1 MVGESYSPAVG
12 YSFLFARV
20 FSAFALHFRGG
31 NKKCLVFSA
40 CVMSGSERMKREN
53 DASHLTNELWT
64 SEWLGSFLLLREW
77 RQSVGC
83 QAFRFFS
90 FFCVCAWLLLRLSSC
105 PHPQC
110 HRWIFISVLGEGGI
124 SVVALWR
131 YVFKRKNIS
140 QCCSPTQFS
149 RRQSHE
155 SRNFDCVRIIPSSNG
170 IDDTFNSKIA
180 WIFVVFQHCPW
191 PFFHRWWL
199 ERLTTEFV
207 PPPPSIFIN
216 TPSDGSCKQF

>member
-12 YSFLFARV
+12 YSFLFARL

-31 NKKCLVFSA
+31 NKKPLVFSA

-77 RQSVGC
+77 RQPVGC
-83 QAFRFFS
+83 QAFRFFR
-90 FFCVCAWLLLRLSSC
+90 FFVCVRDFCSACHPVPTLNATDGFLS
-105 PHPQC
+105 Q
-110 HRWIFISVLGEGGI
+110 FGGGGI

-149 RRQSHE
+149 RR
-155 SRNFDCVRIIPSSNG
+155 
-170 IDDTFNSKIA
+170 
-180 WIFVVFQHCPW
+180 
-191 PFFHRWWL
+191 
-199 ERLTTEFV
+199 
-207 PPPPSIFIN
+207 
-216 TPSDGSCKQF
+216 